1 MSNRLH
7 SDAGDSHLFC
17 LPPSHLSPHL
27 LCLPMDPTH
36 CMPGFLSSGPMP
48 PFSAHTYRTLCNTSR
63 GSDETVS
70 SSSILKREKC
80 FFKSPSGLPSCLLG
94 QNWDICTSQN
104 ETLERGIISF
114 MLGSGVSLPLVCVC
128 KGIRQ

>member
-1 MSNRLH
+1 MLEIHTFFVCLQATYHPIYFVCPWIPLTVCLVSC
-7 SDAGDSHLFC
+7 HLA
-17 LPPSHLSPHL
+17 
-27 LCLPMDPTH
+27 
-36 CMPGFLSSGPMP
+36 PMP